1 MAKKYKHGD
10 MVFWGDTI
18 PYWVIKWQPENGTGA
33 YWLINAAG
41 ESGVAT
47 PEELTLD
54 PIWRKQDQNP
64 VPGFFRRKKD
74 KNNRQ
79 LTLRSKK

>member
-18 PYWVIKWQPENGTGA
+18 PYWVIEWQPENGTGA
-33 YWLINAAG
+33 YWLTNAAG

-47 PEELTLD
+47 PEELTLH
-54 PIWRKQDQNP
+54 PIWRKQEQNP
-64 VPGFFRRKKD
+64 VSGFFRPNKNKKS
-74 KNNRQ
+74 R
-79 LTLRSKK
+79 

>member
-18 PYWVIKWQPENGTGA
+18 PYWVIEWQPENGA
-33 YWLINAAG
+33 YWLTNAAG

-47 PEELTLD
+47 PEELTLH
-54 PIWRKQDQNP
+54 PIWRKQEKNP
-64 VPGFFRRKKD
+64 VPGFFRPKTNKK
-74 KNNRQ
+74 R
-79 LTLRSKK
+79 R

>member
-18 PYWVIKWQPENGTGA
+18 PYWVIEWQPENGTGA

-47 PEELTLD
+47 PEELTLH
-54 PIWRKQDQNP
+54 PIWRKQEQNT
-64 VPGFFRRKKD
+64 VPD
-74 KNNRQ
+74 H
-79 LTLRSKK
+79 